1 MLRAI
6 FVIFFFQLLGEALK
20 KFFEMRIPGPVIGLI
35 LLLITLIFLKRF
47 KTTAVNKLKSD
58 VLSTSNYIL
67 SYLSLLFVPIGV
79 GVVMHLSYLENNL
92 FKVLVIVFIQL
103 LGEALKKFFEMRIPG
118 PVIGLILLL
127 ITLIF
132 LKRFKT
138 TAINKLKSDV
148 LSTSNYILSY
158 LSLLFVPIGVGV
170 VMHLSYLEN
179 NLFKVLV
186 IVFISTILTI
196 GLTAFLME
204 KINKRINKK

>member
-6 FVIFFFQLLGEALK
+6 FVIFFFQLLGETLK

-47 KTTAVNKLKSD
+47 KTTIVNKLR
-58 VLSTSNYIL
+58 N
-67 SYLSLLFVPIGV
+67 
-79 GVVMHLSYLENNL
+79 
-92 FKVLVIVFIQL
+92 
-103 LGEALKKFFEMRIPG
+103 
-118 PVIGLILLL
+118 
-127 ITLIF
+127 
-132 LKRFKT
+132 
-138 TAINKLKSDV
+138 DV

>member
-1 MLRAI
+1 
-6 FVIFFFQLLGEALK
+6 
-20 KFFEMRIPGPVIGLI
+20 
-35 LLLITLIFLKRF
+35 
-47 KTTAVNKLKSD
+47 
-58 VLSTSNYIL
+58 
-67 SYLSLLFVPIGV
+67 
-79 GVVMHLSYLENNL
+79 
-92 FKVLVIVFIQL
+92 
-103 LGEALKKFFEMRIPG
+103 MRIPG

-148 LSTSNYILSY
+148 LNTSNYILSY

-179 NLFKVLV
+179 NLFKVLI
-186 IVFISTILTI
+186 IVFISTVLTI
-196 GLTAFLME
+196 GITAFLME

>member
-6 FVIFFFQLLGEALK
+6 FVIFFFQLLGETLK

-47 KTTAVNKLKSD
+47 KTTIVNKLRND
-58 VLSTSNYIL
+58 VLN
-67 SYLSLLFVPIGV
+67 
-79 GVVMHLSYLENNL
+79 
-92 FKVLVIVFIQL
+92 
-103 LGEALKKFFEMRIPG
+103 
-118 PVIGLILLL
+118 
-127 ITLIF
+127 
-132 LKRFKT
+132 
-138 TAINKLKSDV
+138 
-148 LSTSNYILSY
+148 TSNYILSY

>member
-20 KFFEMRIPGPVIGLI
+20 KFFEMLIPGPVIGLI

-47 KTTAVNKLKSD
+47 TTRAINNLKSD
-58 VLSTSNYIL
+58 VLN
-67 SYLSLLFVPIGV
+67 
-79 GVVMHLSYLENNL
+79 
-92 FKVLVIVFIQL
+92 
-103 LGEALKKFFEMRIPG
+103 
-118 PVIGLILLL
+118 
-127 ITLIF
+127 
-132 LKRFKT
+132 
-138 TAINKLKSDV
+138 
-148 LSTSNYILSY
+148 TSNYILSY